1 MFDRPHHP
9 DHPPPFPTSP
19 SPRSQVL
26 HPSESPRAN
35 PATPGDEESERL
47 KHLNDCQ
54 TMVSDGTGTG
64 RWRVT
69 APAPAPADESAQG
82 TPATPSEVESRRL
95 KHLNDPQTQDQE
107 ALLRVIVSEL
117 GFDSSR
123 PVVACVTYKALLHWR
138 SFEAERTSVFDRIIQ
153 TI

>member
-1 MFDRPHHP
+1 MAGAGPGPCKGGDGVAAGGDGAAARG
-9 DHPPPFPTSP
+9 DGAADAGEDGV
-19 SPRSQVL
+19 VL

-47 KHLNDCQ
+47 KHLNDYQ
-54 TMVSDGTGTG
+54 TMLH
-64 RWRVT
+64 
-69 APAPAPADESAQG
+69 PPESAQG

-107 ALLRVIVSEL
+107 ELLRVIVSEL